1 MANPFADWSTYEL
14 SNFLLFSP
22 RTYHRLF
29 ELYNRATWPLA
40 IVALALVPLLALLI
54 VRRADPP
61 ARWVAGILAAAWL
74 WVAFAFHLQRYATIQ
89 WVAPWF
95 AAAFALEGL
104 LLFGF
109 VASRRSAQRPM
120 HPPTRAVAYG
130 LILVGVVVLPLVGPL
145 LLGRPWWQI
154 ELFGLAPDPT
164 AVGTLGFALWLERGW
179 RSHLLLLVPV
189 LWCGVAGL
197 TLRAMAEPDYWLA
210 PLAGLVAIVLVVT
223 DRR

>member
-22 RTYHRLF
+22 HTYHRLF
-29 ELYNRATWPLA
+29 ELYNRALGPALIGATALGPLIA
-40 IVALALVPLLALLI
+40 GLLVADPARFRRVAGGLLAA
-54 VRRADPP
+54 V
-61 ARWVAGILAAAWL
+61 WL

-95 AAAFALEGL
+95 AAAFAVEGL
-104 LLFGF
+104 LLFGAS
-109 VASRRSAQRPM
+109 VSRQPPVPSRRIGIA
-120 HPPTRAVAYG
+120 HG
-130 LILVGVVVLPLVGPL
+130 LILLGTVVQPLIGPL

-164 AVGTLGFALWLERGW
+164 AVATLGGLLLLERGW
-179 RSHLLLLVPV
+179 RRNLLLIVP
-189 LWCGVAGL
+189 LAWCAVAGL
-197 TLRAMAEPDYWLA
+197 TLRAMVAPDFWLA
-210 PLAGLVAIVLVVT
+210 PLAALLALAATIR